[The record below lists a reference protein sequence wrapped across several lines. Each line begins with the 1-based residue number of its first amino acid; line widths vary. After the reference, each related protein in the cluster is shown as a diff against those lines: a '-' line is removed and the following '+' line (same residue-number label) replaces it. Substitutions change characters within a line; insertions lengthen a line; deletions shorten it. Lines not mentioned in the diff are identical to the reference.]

1 MAPAPDS
8 PSASE
13 NSLRTSQSN
22 QAPSHLAATTATT
35 TSVLCSACSAPTSN
49 TVNTKATSTVD
60 TETATPA
67 SGNGT
72 EQELCGDSSD
82 DSEDEELPPPADPDA
97 TGLKSKEVIQTMQL
111 EFGNLLGEIGKKHK
125 KKEEEKVV
133 RERASKLEFK
143 RLDELYNK
151 NIHDFY
157 LAESNAQSSQKED
170 KWEEYIFIIRRRFDW
185 QNRYQKTF
193 VDIKSNELKAVLK
206 EVLDGIEGISLVEDK
221 PTVRPTL
228 FFGNRDSLSSILSPL
243 SGNLGLP
250 FSTFGITTGANVKSF
265 APPDLQLEP
274 NLLFN
279 YLPELETYLTEHVAS
294 EESSAKTVSHL
305 KLLIEYIQADYGDI
319 QKRLFPMLANAEI
332 TFELLWALLLPNS
345 LLFTID
351 PGSGEDRMIK
361 LDWVELRETPDRG
374 RFYQLDCH
382 YVEFDGK
389 IFGEAT
395 CTLEI
400 PEFRGVRKIDQ
411 LGVYPIQYHTK
422 EETLKQKLIERGK
435 AFCEL
440 KGMHYR
446 MYKGIAYFKK
456 KKGFVKVNINGRVM
470 IDSLTFRR
478 VNPNY
483 RLAPVK
489 DFDAGGSK
497 SRNDEEN
504 EFDDCCGGLAG
515 EDDDDDDDFNSA
527 APVAT
532 TSRLKSALRS
542 AAAAR
547 RRYTIDA
554 LGKVRLIRKEAAD
567 KIVAT
572 GTNTSPDGEI
582 QADGGLNPENM
593 TEEDLLL
600 CSPTVLGFSFSDKL
614 WVELSVSHISDIE
627 WNTGAFDSLVLP
639 ESQKRIVRAL
649 VESHSKQSTKKGSGF
664 DDFIKGKGKGISE
677 FLKKPLYCVGAGE
690 LGTDARTLE
699 LQLSKILDVA
709 HVWGAVLLLDEADVF
724 LERRSVHDL
733 HRNALVSIFLRL
745 LEYFQGI
752 LFLTTNRVETFDEA
766 FQSRIHI
773 ALRYSDLD
781 RKAKKQIWNSFLN
794 IVAKD
799 EASGDSANATDTP
812 LREVVTK
819 DELENLARR
828 ELNGRQ
834 IKNVVR
840 TAQALAHNKGEKLG
854 MEHLREVLEVTEG
867 FERDLKGTG
876 QLEGMMSYA

>member
-1 MAPAPDS
+1 MNCTFILAFKDS
-8 PSASE
+8 IRVM
-13 NSLRTSQSN
+13 N
-22 QAPSHLAATTATT
+22 
-35 TSVLCSACSAPTSN
+35 VL
-49 TVNTKATSTVD
+49 VLFEIDK
-60 TETATPA
+60 
-67 SGNGT
+67 
-72 EQELCGDSSD
+72 LIF
-82 DSEDEELPPPADPDA
+82 LF
-97 TGLKSKEVIQTMQL
+97 EVS
-111 EFGNLLGEIGKKHK
+111 
-125 KKEEEKVV
+125 
-133 RERASKLEFK
+133 R
-143 RLDELYNK
+143 YNK

-193 VDIKSNELKAVLK
+193 VDIKSQELKAVLK

-228 FFGNRDSLSSILSPL
+228 FSGNRDILNSILSPL
-243 SGNLGLP
+243 SGELGLP
-250 FSTFGITTGANVKSF
+250 FSTFGRAAGANVKSF

-279 YLPELETYLTEHVAS
+279 YLPELETYLTEHEAS
-294 EESSAKTVSHL
+294 EEPNSKTVAHL

-319 QKRLFPMLANAEI
+319 QRRLFPMLANAEI
-332 TFELLWALLLPNS
+332 TFELLWALFLPNS

-422 EETLKQKLIERGK
+422 EEGLKQKLIERGK
-435 AFCEL
+435 KFCEL

-470 IDSLTFRR
+470 IDPLTFRR

-504 EFDDCCGGLAG
+504 EFDDCCGGLG
-515 EDDDDDDDFNSA
+515 GDDDDDDDDFNSA

-582 QADGGLNPENM
+582 QPDGGLNPENM

-627 WNTGAFDSLVLP
+627 WDTGAFDSLVLP

-664 DDFIKGKGKGISE
+664 DDFIKGKGKGLVAVLHGRPGVGKTLTAEGISE

-699 LQLSKILDVA
+699 LQLGKILDVA

-799 EASGDSANATDTP
+799 EASGDFANGTDTP

-819 DELENLARR
+819 DELENLSRR

-840 TAQALAHNKGEKLG
+840 TAQALAHNKGERLG
-854 MEHLREVLEVTEG
+854 MDHLREVLEVTEG

-876 QLEGMMSYA
+876 QLEGKQLFYILWHFGGDGEIGTITDNFWKV

>member
-1 MAPAPDS
+1 MD
-8 PSASE
+8 
-13 NSLRTSQSN
+13 
-22 QAPSHLAATTATT
+22 TATT
-35 TSVLCSACSAPTSN
+35 TS
-49 TVNTKATSTVD
+49 
-60 TETATPA
+60 A
-67 SGNGT
+67 SGNGS
-72 EQELCGDSSD
+72 EPELGGDTSD
-82 DSEDEELPPPADPDA
+82 DSEDEELPPPADPSA
-97 TGLKSKEVIQTMQL
+97 PGKEVMQKVSL
-111 EFGNLLGEIGKKHK
+111 EYGNLMGELGKKGK
-125 KKEEEKVV
+125 RKEEEEKVV

-193 VDIKSNELKAVLK
+193 VDIKSQELKAVLK

-221 PTVRPTL
+221 PT
-228 FFGNRDSLSSILSPL
+228 
-243 SGNLGLP
+243 
-250 FSTFGITTGANVKSF
+250 
-265 APPDLQLEP
+265 LEP

-279 YLPELETYLTEHVAS
+279 YLPELEMYLTEHETS
-294 EESSAKTVSHL
+294 EESNPKTVLHL
-305 KLLIEYIQADYGDI
+305 KLLIKYIQADYGDI

-332 TFELLWALLLPNS
+332 TFELLWALFLPNS
-345 LLFTID
+345 LLFTVD

-374 RFYQLDCH
+374 RFYQFDCH

-422 EETLKQKLIERGK
+422 EEAVKQKLIERGK
-435 AFCEL
+435 KFCGL

-470 IDSLTFRR
+470 IDPLTFRR

-497 SRNDEEN
+497 PRVDEDND
-504 EFDDCCGGLAG
+504 FDDCCGGLAG
-515 EDDDDDDDFNSA
+515 DDEEDEDDFNSA

-532 TSRLKSALRS
+532 STRRKSTMRS

-572 GTNTSPDGEI
+572 GTNTALDGEA
-582 QADGGLNPENM
+582 QSDGGLNPEKM
-593 TEEDLLL
+593 TEEDLFL

-627 WNTGAFDSLVLP
+627 WDTGAFDSLVLP
-639 ESQKRIVRAL
+639 EAQKRIVRAL
-649 VESHSKQSTKKGSGF
+649 VESHSKQSSKKGSGF
-664 DDFIKGKGKGISE
+664 DDFIKGKGKGLVAVLHGRPGVGKTLTAEGISE

-699 LQLSKILDVA
+699 LQLGKILDVA

-799 EASGDSANATDTP
+799 EASEDSDNAADAP

-840 TAQALAHNKGEKLG
+840 TAQALAHNKGQKLG
-854 MEHLREVLEVTEG
+854 MDHLREVLDVTEG

>member
-1 MAPAPDS
+1 M
-8 PSASE
+8 
-13 NSLRTSQSN
+13 Q
-22 QAPSHLAATTATT
+22 
-35 TSVLCSACSAPTSN
+35 
-49 TVNTKATSTVD
+49 TV
-60 TETATPA
+60 
-67 SGNGT
+67 
-72 EQELCGDSSD
+72 
-82 DSEDEELPPPADPDA
+82 
-97 TGLKSKEVIQTMQL
+97 QL
-111 EFGNLLGEIGKKHK
+111 EFGNLLGELGKKHK

-193 VDIKSNELKAVLK
+193 VDIKSQELKAVLK

-221 PTVRPTL
+221 PT
-228 FFGNRDSLSSILSPL
+228 
-243 SGNLGLP
+243 
-250 FSTFGITTGANVKSF
+250 
-265 APPDLQLEP
+265 LEP

-279 YLPELETYLTEHVAS
+279 YLPELEAYLIEHEAS
-294 EESSAKTVSHL
+294 EEPNSKTISHL
-305 KLLIEYIQADYGDI
+305 KLLIDYIQADYGDI

-332 TFELLWALLLPNS
+332 TFELLWALFLPNS
-345 LLFTID
+345 LLFTVD

-374 RFYQLDCH
+374 KFYQLDCH

-422 EETLKQKLIERGK
+422 EDALKQKLLERGK
-435 AFCEL
+435 KFCEL

-470 IDSLTFRR
+470 VDPLTFRR

-504 EFDDCCGGLAG
+504 EFDD
-515 EDDDDDDDFNSA
+515 FQ
-527 APVAT
+527 P
-532 TSRLKSALRS
+532 
-542 AAAAR
+542 
-547 RRYTIDA
+547 
-554 LGKVRLIRKEAAD
+554 
-567 KIVAT
+567 
-572 GTNTSPDGEI
+572 
-582 QADGGLNPENM
+582 DGGLNPENM

-664 DDFIKGKGKGISE
+664 DDFIKGKGKGLVAVLHGRPGVGKTLTAEGISE

-699 LQLSKILDVA
+699 LQLGKILDVA

-781 RKAKKQIWNSFLN
+781 RKAKKQIWSSFLD

-799 EASGDSANATDTP
+799 EASGDSANAADTP

-819 DELENLARR
+819 DELENLSRR

-876 QLEGMMSYA
+876 QLEGKNFWHFWDDGIETVTDI

>member
-1 MAPAPDS
+1 MS
-8 PSASE
+8 ILASK
-13 NSLRTSQSN
+13 RF
-22 QAPSHLAATTATT
+22 
-35 TSVLCSACSAPTSN
+35 SN
-49 TVNTKATSTVD
+49 TS
-60 TETATPA
+60 
-67 SGNGT
+67 
-72 EQELCGDSSD
+72 LCLSRHMNVLVLFD
-82 DSEDEELPPPADPDA
+82 LVTNA
-97 TGLKSKEVIQTMQL
+97 L
-111 EFGNLLGEIGKKHK
+111 FG
-125 KKEEEKVV
+125 VF
-133 RERASKLEFK
+133 R
-143 RLDELYNK
+143 YNK

-193 VDIKSNELKAVLK
+193 VDIKSQELKAVLK

-228 FFGNRDSLSSILSPL
+228 FSGKWDILSSILLPL
-243 SGNLGLP
+243 SGDPGLP
-250 FSTFGITTGANVKSF
+250 FSTFGRTTGANIKSH

-279 YLPELETYLTEHVAS
+279 YLPELESYLTDHETP
-294 EESSAKTVSHL
+294 EESSPKTITHL
-305 KLLIEYIQADYGDI
+305 RLLIEYIQADYGDI
-319 QKRLFPMLANAEI
+319 QKRLFPMLANTEI
-332 TFELLWALLLPNS
+332 TFELLWALFLPNS

-374 RFYQLDCH
+374 KFYQLDCH

-389 IFGEAT
+389 IFGEAA
-395 CTLEI
+395 CTLEV

-411 LGVYPIQYHTK
+411 LGVYPIQYHAK
-422 EETLKQKLIERGK
+422 EDALKQKLIERGK
-435 AFCEL
+435 KFCEL

-470 IDSLTFRR
+470 VDPLTFRR

-497 SRNDEEN
+497 PRNDEES
-504 EFDDCCGGLAG
+504 EFDDCCGGLPG
-515 EDDDDDDDFNSA
+515 DDDDDDDDFNSA

-554 LGKVRLIRKEAAD
+554 LGKVRLIRKEAAE

-572 GTNTSPDGEI
+572 GTNTSPDGEV
-582 QADGGLNPENM
+582 QPDGGLNPENM

-627 WNTGAFDSLVLP
+627 WDTGAFDSLVLP

-649 VESHSKQSTKKGSGF
+649 VESHSKQSAKKGSGF
-664 DDFIKGKGKGISE
+664 DDFIKGKGKGLVAVLHGRPGVGKTLTAEGISE

-699 LQLSKILDVA
+699 LQLGKILDVA

-781 RKAKKQIWNSFLN
+781 RKAKKQIWSSFLS

-799 EASGDSANATDTP
+799 ELENEGPGDSTNAAATP

-854 MEHLREVLEVTEG
+854 MTHLREVLEVTEG

-876 QLEGMMSYA
+876 QLEGEQFFSIHWNFGDGDGIITITDISFCRYDELCLEDLIAG